1 MKYTSLFLFIIFLS
15 QISFKNAQSE
25 GEIDY
30 FTLALRIFESLEA
43 ECFPELS
50 GAYDERMKFEKEK
63 KYPWITDSVGKGI
76 NDIGDE
82 VECLKSLKDTT
93 FFMVNFYKMNL
104 SQILENDQYLMRFLD
119 IKNFSLGI
127 CIMTN
132 CTEAFKRY
140 VPIVGDF
147 INFIASNKNNNDS
160 HLVTFIE
167 NGKPKDDTNN
177 DANNTSNNTTKNEND
192 DNSINVYDDSKLPTS
207 KSKEA
212 FLIILLVWA
221 CIKIVAG
228 ILRII
233 FIPKGYDKYVAEKMN
248 RSNSTENIDIEEKAN
263 LAQKNKFNEPISD
276 ELNTKE
282 YNPLFDFSEKL
293 PIYIRILRF
302 FDIINDIHY
311 LSSKRSRYF
320 NDTGLDIINFNKA
333 IVIFFLV
340 FSNTFS
346 ALISLPSEE
355 IINASFFKSILNII
369 YRLSN
374 NALIC
379 WGFLEGA
386 YTTYKLM
393 SFISSE
399 MFVYYAQSDRR
410 HVKLLLKLF
419 IIYGK
424 FIILLIPRCATFFII
439 FFVFYYKIEDFR
451 YFSDAKATYHHII
464 TNIFKNGIRCDSNM
478 TIFQNS
484 FNLNVDMHN
493 VCYEFTYFYMNLCLC
508 TVMSMIVIY
517 LFFIFRNKFFE
528 IFVII
533 VNLFVF
539 CFFTFFVD
547 DSKDEEVE
555 EYWLDN
561 IPTKINLFLHYHVK
575 GETYSTKIFQCFIG
589 FYFLGFILGFLI
601 FNREN
606 LNHKINR
613 LLYEYNGVHLTKQDK
628 KKEDSDNPISL
639 NEPLSE
645 IGENDS
651 ILDSRSLSKDSLKID
666 NDEKNLIGENSPD
679 YYKNYILPYYPL
691 KFLNPIIRSIENKL
705 GFGLKIILIIVGL
718 ILLIILNGFLIFY
731 IREQPLFRME
741 YTNALKNFFRFEKHV
756 FILIYFLMLVIM
768 ITLPKTGSLRDF
780 MTSKICITISRMGFL
795 ISCVSHMFTFM
806 TFFIFSLKV
815 KLYVPT
821 FIIISFGNFLGFFVV
836 CILLNII
843 TELPLRLILKK
854 LLRIGRKKESIII

>member
-1 MKYTSLFLFIIFLS
+1 MKFISLFLFIIILS
-15 QISFKNAQSE
+15 QISFQNAQQDQQTDSKD
-25 GEIDY
+25 IDY

-43 ECFPELS
+43 ECFPELKA
-50 GAYDERMKFEKEK
+50 AYLERMTFEKDK
-63 KYPWITDSVGKGI
+63 KYPWITDSIGKGI

-82 VECLKSLKDTT
+82 VECLKSLKNTT
-93 FFMVNFYKMNL
+93 FYMVNFYRMNL
-104 SQILENDQYLMRFLD
+104 SQILENDKYLMRFLD
-119 IKNFSLGI
+119 IKNFSLGV
-127 CIMTN
+127 CVMSN
-132 CTEAFKRY
+132 CSEAFKRY
-140 VPIVGDF
+140 VPIIGDF
-147 INFIASNKNNNDS
+147 INFIASNKSSNEPK
-160 HLVTFIE
+160 LVTFIE
-167 NGKPKDDTNN
+167 NGEPQKNN
-177 DANNTSNNTTKNEND
+177 DSTATNETEENN
-192 DNSINVYDDSKLPTS
+192 INVHDDSNLPTY
-207 KSKEA
+207 KSKYA
-212 FLIILLVWA
+212 FLIIILVWS
-221 CIKIVAG
+221 CIKILAG

-248 RSNSTENIDIEEKAN
+248 QFNSMEHIDIEEKTN

-276 ELNTKE
+276 ESSSKE

-311 LSSKRSRYF
+311 LSSKRNRYF

-346 ALISLPSEE
+346 SLISLPSEE
-355 IINASFFKSILNII
+355 IINASFFRSILNII

-399 MFVYYAQSDRR
+399 MFVYYAQNDKRQ
-410 HVKLLLKLF
+410 VKLLLKLL

-439 FFVFYYKIEDFR
+439 FYVFYYKIEDFR
-451 YFSDAKATYHHII
+451 YFVEAKATFHHII
-464 TNIFKNGIRCDSNM
+464 THIFKNGILCDSSM
-478 TIFQNS
+478 HIFQNS
-484 FNLNVDMHN
+484 FKLDIDKHN

-508 TVMSMIVIY
+508 TVMSMVVIY
-517 LFFIFRNKFFE
+517 LFFIIKNKFFE
-528 IFVII
+528 IFAII
-533 VNLFVF
+533 GNLFVF
-539 CFFTFFVD
+539 CFFTFYVD
-547 DSKDEEVE
+547 DSKDYERDDIK
-555 EYWLDN
+555 LDN
-561 IPTKINLFLHYHVK
+561 NNEKMKLFLHYHVK

-589 FYFLGFILGFLI
+589 FYFLGFILGFLM

-613 LLYEYNGVHLTKQDK
+613 LLYEYNGVHLTKPTK
-628 KKEDSDNPISL
+628 KRKDSENSISL

-645 IGENDS
+645 NGENES
-651 ILDSRSLSKDSLKID
+651 SLDSSHISEESSKIEN
-666 NDEKNLIGENSPD
+666 NDKNLIEENSPD
-679 YYKNYILPYYPL
+679 YYKNYVLPYYPL

-705 GFGLKIILIIVGL
+705 SFALKIILIIVGM
-718 ILLIILNGFLIFY
+718 ILLIVLNG
-731 IREQPLFRME
+731 
-741 YTNALKNFFRFEKHV
+741 ALVIYVIKQDTFQIEFTPALRNLFRFEKHA
-756 FILIYFLMLVIM
+756 FILIYFLILVIM

-780 MTSKICITISRMGFL
+780 MTSKICITISRIGFL

-806 TFFIFSLKV
+806 TFFVFSLKV

-821 FIIISFGNFLGFFVV
+821 FIIISFGNFLVFFVI

-843 TELPLRLILKK
+843 TELPLRLIVKK

>member
-1 MKYTSLFLFIIFLS
+1 MKFNILFLSIIFIS
-15 QISFKNAQSE
+15 QISFQNAEETQK
-25 GEIDY
+25 EIDY
-30 FTLALRIFESLEA
+30 FTLALRIFQSLEA
-43 ECFPELS
+43 ECFPELNHS
-50 GAYDERMKFEKEK
+50 YSQRMTFEKDK

-82 VECLKSLKDTT
+82 VECLKSLKNTT

-104 SQILENDQYLMRFLD
+104 SQILENDKYLMRFLD

-127 CIMTN
+127 CIMSDCN
-132 CTEAFKRY
+132 EAFKRY
-140 VPIVGDF
+140 VPIIGDF
-147 INFIASNKNNNDS
+147 INFIASNKSADNKEGD
-160 HLVTFIE
+160 LVTFIE
-167 NGKPKDDTNN
+167 NSSTNRSKIEDEN
-177 DANNTSNNTTKNEND
+177 NNNNTKN
-192 DNSINVYDDSKLPTS
+192 NSIDVSKDINLPTS
-207 KSKEA
+207 KSKKA
-212 FLIILLVWA
+212 FLIILLVWGG
-221 CIKIVAG
+221 IKILAG

-233 FIPKGYDKYVAEKMN
+233 FIPKGYDKYVAEKIN
-248 RSNSTENIDIEEKAN
+248 QLNNEENIDIEEKTN

-276 ELNTKE
+276 ESNTKE
-282 YNPLFDFSEKL
+282 YNPLFDFSERL
-293 PIYIRILRF
+293 PIIIRILRF

-311 LSSKRSRYF
+311 LSSKRCRYF

-355 IINASFFKSILNII
+355 IINASFFKSLLNII

-410 HVKLLLKLF
+410 HVKFLLKLF

-451 YFSDAKATYHHII
+451 SFVEAKATYHHII
-464 TNIFKNGIRCDSNM
+464 TNIFKFGIRCDSNM
-478 TIFQNS
+478 TIFENS
-484 FNLNVDMHN
+484 FNLDIDKHN

-508 TVMSMIVIY
+508 TVMSMVVIY
-517 LFFIFRNKFFE
+517 LFFAFRNKFFE
-528 IFVII
+528 IFAII
-533 VNLFVF
+533 GNLFVF
-539 CFFTFFVD
+539 CFFTFKVD
-547 DSKDEEVE
+547 DTKDSEHDDIDV
-555 EYWLDN
+555 N
-561 IPTKINLFLHYHVK
+561 KILLLHYHVK

-606 LNHKINR
+606 LNQKINR
-613 LLYEYNGVHLTKQDK
+613 LLYEYNGVHLTKQNK
-628 KKEDSDNPISL
+628 KKEDLDNSIPL

-645 IGENDS
+645 NLENDAS
-651 ILDSRSLSKDSLKID
+651 LDSSRISEDSAKIE
-666 NDEKNLIGENSPD
+666 NNEKHLIGENSPD
-679 YYKNYILPYYPL
+679 NYKNYVLPYYPL
-691 KFLNPIIRSIENKL
+691 KFLNQIMRSIDNKL
-705 GFGLKIILIIVGL
+705 SFALKIILIIVGL
-718 ILLIILNGFLIFY
+718 ILLIILNGFLVFY
-731 IREQPLFRME
+731 IRDQTTFQIEL
-741 YTNALKNFFRFEKHV
+741 TTHLKNLFRFEKHI

-780 MTSKICITISRMGFL
+780 MTSKICMTISRMGFL
-795 ISCVSHMFTFM
+795 ISCISHMFTFM
-806 TFFIFSLKV
+806 TFFVFSLKV

-821 FIIISFGNFLGFFVV
+821 FIIISFGNFLGFFVI

-843 TELPLRLILKK
+843 TELPLRLIVKK
-854 LLRIGRKKESIII
+854 ILRIGRKRESIII